1 MHDNFRRPLGVLAIA
16 GLVGLAG
23 CASSNTSRSAAET
36 TIVGADSGRTGETD
50 WAETTSAAVDTQA
63 QDQPQDQEQGAAET
77 SVAAA
82 TEETV
87 AAAAPTEGNADR
99 TRTVDRAPSPEVKA
113 SRRPGTSVPWDL
125 EEVAPPVTAPPTRP
139 PSEPDIQ
146 ARDAGVNPEVDT
158 RDDNQST
165 FAMDVDTGSY
175 TLARTVV
182 NQGQVPSFDS
192 VRTEEFVNYFDQNY
206 PSPKNGDTFVV
217 HVDGTATPFLAENK
231 RIVRVGIQGRRV
243 DKADRKPVR
252 LTFVV
257 DNSGSM
263 EEDGKLILVQGAL
276 ETLVNSLQSG
286 DQIAIVGF
294 SDDAWLVTGPSD
306 ASGRRSDIINAIRS
320 MVPTD
325 STNAEA
331 GLTLGYQQAQ
341 AMYSPDATNR
351 VILLSDGVA
360 NVGPSG
366 PDAILATIGDYSRR
380 GIDLNTIG
388 VGTTSYNDEMMERL
402 ADTGDGAYAYI
413 DSPQEADRI
422 FKEGLVTTVETIAR
436 GAKVQVEFEQ
446 GTVQSYRLLGFENRA
461 IADQNFRNN
470 QVDAGEIGAG
480 HSITALYEVT
490 LTDRAL
496 TGRTFDGGAKLAN
509 VSLRWEEPNGKVKEL
524 NTPLTAQQVASSFSS
539 ADEHLRLDITV
550 AAYAEVLRQGPWS
563 RIMDLGTV
571 SANAQRLAST
581 NFANDEKVQEF
592 SRLTTQASKLVP
604 RTW

>member
-1 MHDNFRRPLGVLAIA
+1 MHKPLRRPLGVLAIA
-16 GLVGLAG
+16 GLIGLSGCSSAG
-23 CASSNTSRSAAET
+23 TSTEAADT
-36 TIVGADSGRTGETD
+36 TIAAQDDVRTGDTD
-50 WAETTSAAVDTQA
+50 WAESTAGPIETSPAE
-63 QDQPQDQEQGAAET
+63 PEQGAAET

-87 AAAAPTEGNADR
+87 AASARAEGDADR
-99 TRTVDRAPSPEVKA
+99 VRTAQPQPAPERK
-113 SRRPGTSVPWDL
+113 SRRRPPTSVPWDL
-125 EEVAPPVTAPPTRP
+125 ESTAPPVTTPNTQPPTDP
-139 PSEPDIQ
+139 NIQ

-175 TLARTVV
+175 TLARTVI
-182 NQGQVPSFDS
+182 NQGQVPSYDS

-206 PSPKNGDTFVV
+206 PSPANGETFVV

-231 RIVRVGIQGRRV
+231 RIVRVGIQGKRI

-263 EEDGKLILVQGAL
+263 DEDAKLALVQGAL
-276 ETLVNSLQSG
+276 ETLVGSLQSG

-294 SDDAWLVTGPSD
+294 SDTAWVVVGPSD
-306 ASGRRSDIINAIRS
+306 VSANRERILTGIRS

-341 AMYSPDATNR
+341 QMYSKDATNR

-366 PDAILATIGDYSRR
+366 PEAILATIGDYARR

-402 ADTGDGAYAYI
+402 ADTGDGVYAYI
-413 DSPQEADRI
+413 DSPQEANRV
-422 FKEGLVTTVETIAR
+422 FNEGLVSTVETIAR
-436 GAKVQVEFEQ
+436 GAKVQVQFEQ
-446 GTVQSYRLLGFENRA
+446 SAVLSYRLLGFENRTV
-461 IADQNFRNN
+461 ADQDFKNN

-496 TGRTFDGGAKLAN
+496 STQEANTKLAN

-524 NTPLTAQQVASSFSS
+524 NIPMQARQIAPSFAN
-539 ADEHLRLDITV
+539 ADEHLRLDVTV

-571 SANAQRLAST
+571 AANAQRLAST
-581 NFANDEKVQEF
+581 SFVNDEKVREF
-592 SRLTTQASKLVP
+592 SQLATQASQLVP